1 MTTTPEGRVAAALR
15 QAVIEAG
22 GEIRKLKWEGRNGA
36 PDYFVLFHGNIFL
49 IECKAPRQ
57 RPRASQMLEFE
68 RLLTN
73 GIMVLVIDQ
82 AGDAKTLV
90 RMLTSGATWV
100 PRTEFELRTQAQ
112 RHQALERTNIDYCSI
127 EDFFFT
133 RYRKKC
139 D

>member
-22 GEIRKLKWEGRNGA
+22 GEIRKLRWEGRNGA
-36 PDYFVLFHGNIFL
+36 PDYFVILRGKVWL
-49 IECKAPRQ
+49 IECKAPGK

-68 RLLTN
+68 RLFTSC
-73 GIMVLVIDQ
+73 IMVLVIDQ
-82 AGDAKTLV
+82 AGDAKTLIK
-90 RMLTSGATWV
+90 MLTSDATWV
-100 PRTEFELRTQAQ
+100 PCTEFELRTQAQ
-112 RHQALERTNIDYCSI
+112 RHRALEQASRAHKSI

>member
-22 GEIRKLKWEGRNGA
+22 GEIRKLRWEGRNGA
-36 PDYFVLFHGNIFL
+36 PDYFVILRGKVWL
-49 IECKAPRQ
+49 IECKAPGK

-68 RLLTN
+68 RLLQA
-73 GIMVLVIDQ
+73 GINVLVIDNAAYARGLVEILATCGCV
-82 AGDAKTLV
+82 AGRRET
-90 RMLTSGATWV
+90 
-100 PRTEFELRTQAQ
+100 F
-112 RHQALERTNIDYCSI
+112 CSI
-127 EDFFFT
+127 SDFKFQ

>member
-22 GEIRKLKWEGRNGA
+22 GEIRKLRWEGRNGA
-36 PDYFVLFHGNIFL
+36 PDYFVILNGKVWL
-49 IECKAPRQ
+49 IECKAPGK

-68 RLLTN
+68 RLLQA
-73 GIMVLVIDQ
+73 GINVLVIDNAAHARGLVEILTTCGCV
-82 AGDAKTLV
+82 AGRRET
-90 RMLTSGATWV
+90 
-100 PRTEFELRTQAQ
+100 F
-112 RHQALERTNIDYCSI
+112 CSI
-127 EDFFFT
+127 SDFAFQ

>member
-22 GEIRKLKWEGRNGA
+22 GEIRKLRWEGRNGA
-36 PDYFVLFHGNIFL
+36 PDYFVVLNGKVWL
-49 IECKAPRQ
+49 IECKAPGK

-68 RLLTN
+68 RLLQA
-73 GIMVLVIDQ
+73 GINVLVIDNAAHARGLVEILTTCGCV
-82 AGDAKTLV
+82 AGRRET
-90 RMLTSGATWV
+90 
-100 PRTEFELRTQAQ
+100 F
-112 RHQALERTNIDYCSI
+112 CSI
-127 EDFFFT
+127 SDFAFQ

>member
-22 GEIRKLKWEGRNGA
+22 GEIRKLRWEGRNGA
-36 PDYFVLFHGNIFL
+36 PDYFVILNGKVWL
-49 IECKAPRQ
+49 IECKAPGK

-68 RLLTN
+68 RLLQA
-73 GIMVLVIDQ
+73 GINVLVIDNAAHACGLVEILTTCGCV
-82 AGDAKTLV
+82 AGRRET
-90 RMLTSGATWV
+90 
-100 PRTEFELRTQAQ
+100 F
-112 RHQALERTNIDYCSI
+112 CSI
-127 EDFFFT
+127 SDFAFQ

>member
-22 GEIRKLKWEGRNGA
+22 GEIRKLRWEGRNGA
-36 PDYFVLFHGNIFL
+36 PDYFVILNGKVWL
-49 IECKAPRQ
+49 IECKAPGK

-68 RLLTN
+68 RLLQA
-73 GIMVLVIDQ
+73 GINVLVIDN
-82 AGDAKTLV
+82 AAHAKCLV
-90 RMLTSGATWV
+90 
-100 PRTEFELRTQAQ
+100 ELIVTRSCCI
-112 RHQALERTNIDYCSI
+112 ERPGTFCKF
-127 EDFFFT
+127 EDFRFQ

>member
-22 GEIRKLKWEGRNGA
+22 GEIRKLRWEGRNGA
-36 PDYFVLFHGNIFL
+36 PDYFVILNGKVWL
-49 IECKAPRQ
+49 IECKAPGK

-68 RLLTN
+68 RLLQA
-73 GIMVLVIDQ
+73 GINVLVIDNAAYAQ
-82 AGDAKTLV
+82 GLV
-90 RMLTSGATWV
+90 TMLATRSCCFDRCYIDN
-100 PRTEFELRTQAQ
+100 RTGT
-112 RHQALERTNIDYCSI
+112 YCRL
-127 EDFFFT
+127 EDFRFQ

>member
-22 GEIRKLKWEGRNGA
+22 GEIRKLRWEGRNGA
-36 PDYFVLFHGNIFL
+36 PDYFVILRGKVWL
-49 IECKAPRQ
+49 IECKAPGK

-68 RLLTN
+68 RLLQAGVN
-73 GIMVLVIDQ
+73 VLVIDN
-82 AGDAKTLV
+82 AALARELV
-90 RMLTSGATWV
+90 EILTARECISLTRGSV
-100 PRTEFELRTQAQ
+100 
-112 RHQALERTNIDYCSI
+112 S
-127 EDFFFT
+127 DFKFQ